1 MTGKEMQRIRDEILN
16 DLYRLIPIAKRVIS
30 TISKRPHPIVFFS
43 SLFTQL
49 GIRQG
54 VKKEQTV

>member
-1 MTGKEMQRIRDEILN
+1 MQRIRDEILN

-54 VKKEQTV
+54 VKKEQTTC